1 MPRIKDTESGLW
13 HTPTASGI
21 SPTYEKRA
29 GKGKTRKHPIPNLAA
44 EVMEGVPYQV
54 QVEMRN
60 NPQMWQ
66 TPNAMDSL
74 PPRSE
79 EALKK
84 QYDKNRKGRTE
95 HSTLREQVIYPKP
108 QQMWPTP
115 RGSAAMSEKTE
126 TVKKRVDKRGFL
138 GAKLEERVAMWP
150 TPKSAKGMHFKLTEN
165 MEKLHHKKY
174 LETEV
179 AYRDKPRGGHLNP
192 EWVEWLMGFPI
203 KWTDLKD

>member
-1 MPRIKDTESGLW
+1 MPRIKDIESGLW

-29 GKGKTRKHPIPNLAA
+29 GKGKT
-44 EVMEGVPYQV
+44 
-54 QVEMRN
+54 
-60 NPQMWQ
+60 
-66 TPNAMDSL
+66 
-74 PPRSE
+74 
-79 EALKK
+79 
-84 QYDKNRKGRTE
+84 E

-108 QQMWPTP
+108 QQMWPTPNAWDAQRGPRSQDNLRTKKHQINLITAVKDAQSENPVKMWPTP

>member
-1 MPRIKDTESGLW
+1 
-13 HTPTASGI
+13 
-21 SPTYEKRA
+21 
-29 GKGKTRKHPIPNLAA
+29 
-44 EVMEGVPYQV
+44 
-54 QVEMRN
+54 
-60 NPQMWQ
+60 
-66 TPNAMDSL
+66 MDSL

-95 HSTLREQVIYPKP
+95 HSTLREQVVYPKP
-108 QQMWPTP
+108 QEMWPTP
-115 RGSAAMSEKTE
+115 RSSAAMAEKTE

-150 TPKSAKGMHFKLTEN
+150 TPRATKRSANYEQPSPSMINGTHGWSLPAAVTDSHSEKPNKMWPTPRSAIGMHMKLTEN

-179 AYRDKPRGGHLNP
+179 AYTDKPRGGHLNP
-192 EWVEWLMGFPI
+192 MWVEWLMGYPI
-203 KWTDLKD
+203 GWTDLKD